1 MTATLGLIG
10 AGRIG
15 SALAKLALAAG
26 IEVVVSNSR
35 GPQTLTDLVARLG
48 EGVRAADVRGVARA
62 GDVVVATIP
71 FGRHPDLPV
80 AELDGKVVIDTMNYY
95 PERDDR
101 FAELDAQKVT
111 SSQLTQRH
119 LPGSRVVKA
128 FNNIDFLRLE
138 VLARPSGAQDR
149 TALPIAGDD
158 NGGKD
163 EARGL
168 LDRLGY
174 DALDTGTLGDSWR
187 SEPQTEIYVK
197 PYLPDRPAELTDPSA
212 VMDWFLQGFG
222 VAVPADRT
230 ERLIRDTARQSPAEA
245 RESLG

>member
-15 SALAKLALAAG
+15 STLAKLALAAG

-35 GPQTLTDLVARLG
+35 GPETLQDLVAELG
-48 EGVRAADVRGVARA
+48 SGARAADARDAARA

-71 FGRHPDLPV
+71 FGRHRDLPV

-95 PERDDR
+95 PERDGR

-111 SSQLTQRH
+111 STQLTQRH

-138 VLARPSGAQDR
+138 VLARPSGAEGR

-158 NGGKD
+158 RGGKD
-163 EARGL
+163 DAGRL
-168 LDRLGY
+168 LDVLGY
-174 DALDTGTLGDSWR
+174 DALDTGTLADSWR
-187 SEPQTEIYVK
+187 SEPGTDIYVK
-197 PYLPDRPAELTDPSA
+197 PYLPERPAELTDPSA
-212 VMDWFLQGFG
+212 VMDWFLQGAG
-222 VAVPADRT
+222 VAVSIDRA